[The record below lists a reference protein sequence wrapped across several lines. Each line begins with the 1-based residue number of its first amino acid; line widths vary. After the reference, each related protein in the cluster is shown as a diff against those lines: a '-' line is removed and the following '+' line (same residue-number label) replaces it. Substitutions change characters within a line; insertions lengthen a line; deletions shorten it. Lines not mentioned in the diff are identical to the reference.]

1 MESRNANK
9 FRMNNCRLVTEN
21 FYNLRPLCPMQ
32 GPCSIW
38 LYGTCRYL
46 YLTMKRS
53 HLPVIFLTSA
63 SGKVCDKKKANI
75 LTALCS
81 FKMRPMYLVTFF
93 FRLETPP
100 PPKKK
105 KRKKKSNVAKVE
117 KATQSHMTIHLNN
130 CVGLNTMSYS
140 SSEKSATRLAAT
152 SPSLKKIVSYSTQC
166 SASLSAGL
174 NLSLLV
180 Y

>member
-1 MESRNANK
+1 MSTCYRKLLQLATT
-9 FRMNNCRLVTEN
+9 LSHAG
-21 FYNLRPLCPMQ
+21 PMQ
-32 GPCSIW
+32 YLAI
-38 LYGTCRYL
+38 RYL

-100 PPKKK
+100 PQK

>member
-1 MESRNANK
+1 MLPKTFTTCDHFVPCRAHAVSGHTVPVLNNETLALTRHLFNVGFRKSVRQKESKHFNSIVFFQNATHVSSDFLFSFRN
-9 FRMNNCRLVTEN
+9 
-21 FYNLRPLCPMQ
+21 
-32 GPCSIW
+32 
-38 LYGTCRYL
+38 
-46 YLTMKRS
+46 
-53 HLPVIFLTSA
+53 
-63 SGKVCDKKKANI
+63 
-75 LTALCS
+75 
-81 FKMRPMYLVTFF
+81 
-93 FRLETPP
+93 P